1 VVIKLLN
8 VGDVAIK
15 NNKFNQV
22 IGFSTDYDMFTGEP
36 YRLAELQSNDGNIVY
51 VAENVVLDQ
60 YDVSPRYS
68 NDMSPVAIFI
78 DDTDEY
84 VEIEISRLDAQDE
97 INQILSL
104 SGNLSFIETRMS
116 Y

>member
-1 VVIKLLN
+1 MLN

-36 YRLAELQSNDGNIVY
+36 YRLAELKGNDGSVVH

-60 YDVSPRYS
+60 YDISPRYS

-97 INQILSL
+97 INKILNL
-104 SGNLSFIETRMS
+104 AGNLNFVETRMS
-116 Y
+116 H

>member
-1 VVIKLLN
+1 MLN

-15 NNKFNQV
+15 NNKFYQV
-22 IGFSTDYDMFTGEP
+22 IDFSTDYDMFTGEP
-36 YRLAELQSNDGNIVY
+36 YRLAELKDNDGNIVY

-60 YDVSPRYS
+60 YDVSPRHS
-68 NDMSPVAIFI
+68 NDMSPVAIFM
-78 DDTDEY
+78 DDTEEF

-104 SGNLSFIETRMS
+104 AGNLSFVETRMS
-116 Y
+116 H